1 MLKKIVK
8 CNEYSANSS
17 FKFQLSSLTNYDSF
31 NFLKLFGSF
40 FIGYK
45 FLNIDFS
52 CYSVEKKIHSFE
64 FWQFIAFLFSLQ
76 EEYASKEWWIEMK
89 IHNDENVLEVLSL
102 TKYHF
107 IQKEFLFFFMVSE
120 RVNINRFLCFWKFS
134 FKVEE
139 DSKLE

>member
-1 MLKKIVK
+1 MPLVVFYCLQISKKTNFIQLFFFIKEENSRVLLTNYCIFIFTFIIVYYLYIFSRISFWWKVTMETFKKRICLKQIVK

-64 FWQFIAFLFSLQ
+64 F
-76 EEYASKEWWIEMK
+76 
-89 IHNDENVLEVLSL
+89 
-102 TKYHF
+102 
-107 IQKEFLFFFMVSE
+107 
-120 RVNINRFLCFWKFS
+120 
-134 FKVEE
+134 
-139 DSKLE
+139 